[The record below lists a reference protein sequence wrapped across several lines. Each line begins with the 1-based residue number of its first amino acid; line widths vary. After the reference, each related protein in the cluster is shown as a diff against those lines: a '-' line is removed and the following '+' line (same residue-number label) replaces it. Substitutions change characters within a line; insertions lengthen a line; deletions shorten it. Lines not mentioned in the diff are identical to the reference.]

1 MMGALSPQPCAP
13 EPYGTISRL
22 TSIAEERDRV
32 ATSMKTHSRVRTWL
46 EIREPLERQLEPLGR
61 AAMEAIGLSE
71 GHRVLDVGC
80 GVGGTPLALS
90 RRVGPRGQV
99 IGLDVLPDAI
109 DVLRGDDGNPE
120 NVSFICGDAQTY
132 GFAAGSFDAVF
143 SRFGVMFFDDA
154 TEAFRN
160 LLKALRPGG
169 RLGFVCWRNLS
180 DNELDELPLRAA
192 SPHLPP
198 GLVNS
203 TAASAWFSFSKAET
217 IRQVLDGAGFSDV
230 EITSRDEWI
239 GSGSLQDMVA
249 VCSRVGALG
258 AILRDHPHLTLKAVL
273 ALEDALRERD
283 GPNGPELRAG
293 VWIVTAKAP

>member
-1 MMGALSPQPCAP
+1 MN
-13 EPYGTISRL
+13 
-22 TSIAEERDRV
+22 
-32 ATSMKTHSRVRTWL
+32 THSRVRTWL

-61 AAMEAIGLSE
+61 AAMEAIGLSA

-80 GVGGTPLALS
+80 GIGGTPMALS
-90 RRVGPRGQV
+90 RKVGPLGQV
-99 IGLDVLPDAI
+99 IGVEILQEAVDVVRSDQ
-109 DVLRGDDGNPE
+109 GNPE

-160 LLKALRPGG
+160 LLRALRPGG
-169 RLGFVCWRNLS
+169 RLGFVCWRDLS
-180 DNELDELPLRAA
+180 ENELDDLPLRAA
-192 SPHLPP
+192 ASLLPP
-198 GLVNS
+198 DLVS
-203 TAASAWFSFSKAET
+203 KTAFSGWFSFARAESLRR
-217 IRQVLDGAGFSDV
+217 ILGEAGFVDV
-230 EITSRDEWI
+230 QITARDA
-239 GSGSLQDMVA
+239 GVYSGSLREMVD
-249 VCSRVGALG
+249 VCTRVGALG
-258 AILRDHPHLTLKAVL
+258 AILRDRPHLMRKAVL

>member
-1 MMGALSPQPCAP
+1 MNP
-13 EPYGTISRL
+13 
-22 TSIAEERDRV
+22 
-32 ATSMKTHSRVRTWL
+32 HSRVRTWL

-61 AAMEAIGLSE
+61 AAMEALNVSE

-80 GVGGTPLALS
+80 GIGGTPIALS
-90 RRVGPRGQV
+90 ERVGPSGSV
-99 IGLDVLPDAI
+99 VGLDIIPEAI
-109 DVLRGDDGNPE
+109 DVLRDDQGNPE
-120 NVSFICGDAQTY
+120 NVAFICGDAQTY
-132 GFAAGSFDAVF
+132 DFAAGSFDAVF
-143 SRFGVMFFDDA
+143 SRFGVMFYDDA

-160 LLKALRPGG
+160 LFNALRPGG
-169 RLGFVCWRNLS
+169 RLGFVCWRDLS

-198 GLVNS
+198 GLVSN
-203 TAASAWFSFSKAET
+203 TASSVWFSFSKSET
-217 IRQVLDGAGFSDV
+217 IHQVLDGVGFLDV
-230 EITSRDEWI
+230 EITSRDEWV

-258 AILRDHPHLTLKAVL
+258 AILRDHPHLTRKAVL
-273 ALEDALRERD
+273 ALKDALRERD

>member
-1 MMGALSPQPCAP
+1 MNP
-13 EPYGTISRL
+13 R
-22 TSIAEERDRV
+22 
-32 ATSMKTHSRVRTWL
+32 SRVRTWL

-61 AAMEAIGLSE
+61 AAMEALDVSE

-80 GVGGTPLALS
+80 GIGGTPIALS
-90 RRVGPRGQV
+90 KRVGPSGSV
-99 IGLDVLPDAI
+99 VGLDILSDAI
-109 DVLRGDDGNPE
+109 DALRGDGGNPD
-120 NVSFICGDAQTY
+120 NVDFICGDAQRY
-132 GFAAGSFDAVF
+132 GFSEGSFDAIF

-192 SPHLPP
+192 SPHLPSD
-198 GLVNS
+198 LVNS

-217 IRQVLDGAGFSDV
+217 IRRVLDGAGFSEV

-239 GSGSLQDMVA
+239 GSGSLRDMVA

-258 AILRDHPHLTLKAVL
+258 AILRDHPHLTRKAVL